1 MLFHGVVF
9 PYFSYPKR
17 WDMCSMYFPIN
28 ISVLLHLL
36 CIRCISPALPTRHR
50 FILQEFANCFQPREL
65 MWKWWTTFSARG
77 DSYQNWMGRISIEK
91 GICKAFK
98 NLMEKLGMD
107 I

>member
-1 MLFHGVVF
+1 
-9 PYFSYPKR
+9 
-17 WDMCSMYFPIN
+17 
-28 ISVLLHLL
+28 
-36 CIRCISPALPTRHR
+36 
-50 FILQEFANCFQPREL
+50 